1 MSKDLAFNEN
11 ANIAWD
17 LHEANENIPLVFT
30 EENNVELFGIEP
42 SKAKEM
48 VGGLD
53 STLADREV
61 LKNAYIDVIE
71 LDITSENLA
80 TFKELRLKL
89 VKNRT
94 SIETWHKN
102 NKAFYLAGGRFVDA
116 IKNKEIEVNKEME
129 SKLLEGEKFFESQE
143 KEKARLLN
151 EERIEIIRPYV
162 DDVSGLD
169 FSDFSDENFDDFVL
183 GKKTRY
189 NERIEAEKQM
199 KIEAEN
205 EAVMLKLHNERS
217 TTLLPYWNF
226 ILEADKDRN
235 WGAFDEETFQSCLK
249 MYQERK
255 NVFDA
260 ENEKIRVENARLQ
273 KEAEAKEKALEKER
287 DEAKAKQDAI
297 ELKAKQE
304 REKAEAER
312 KIEADKQ
319 KAIQEKK
326 DAEIAKLKA
335 EKEKEA
341 KELIAKDKEAKEL
354 AKAPVK
360 KQLSVWVNSFELPN
374 TEVENELSKEIKDKF
389 EAFKKWSLT
398 QINNL

>member
-1 MSKDLAFNEN
+1 MSKDLAFKEN

-17 LHEANENIPLVFT
+17 LHEANENIPLAFT

-42 SKAKEM
+42 AKAKEM

-80 TFKELRLKL
+80 IFKELRLKL

-129 SKLLEGEKFFESQE
+129 SKLLEGEKFFENQE

-151 EERIEIIRPYV
+151 EERIEKLKPYIE
-162 DDVSGLD
+162 DVSGLN
-169 FSDFSDENFDDFVL
+169 FSEFDDESFDDYVL
-183 GKKTRY
+183 GKKTRF
-189 NERIEAEKQM
+189 
-199 KIEAEN
+199 EN
-205 EAVMLKLHNERS
+205 
-217 TTLLPYWNF
+217 
-226 ILEADKDRN
+226 
-235 WGAFDEETFQSCLK
+235 
-249 MYQERK
+249 
-255 NVFDA
+255 
-260 ENEKIRVENARLQ
+260 
-273 KEAEAKEKALEKER
+273 EAKEKLEAEEKAESDRLAEIERQKAIEIENAKLKAEAEVKEKELEKER
-287 DEAKAKQDAI
+287 AEAKAKQDAI

-312 KIEADKQ
+312 KIEADK
-319 KAIQEKK
+319 K

-335 EKEKEA
+335 EKDKEA
-341 KELIAKDKEAKEL
+341 KELIAKEKEAKEL

>member
-17 LHEANENIPLVFT
+17 LHEANENVPLAFT

-42 SKAKEM
+42 AKAKEM

-80 TFKELRLKL
+80 IFKELRLKL

-129 SKLLEGEKFFESQE
+129 CKLLEGEKFFENQE

-151 EERIEIIRPYV
+151 EERIEKLKPYIE
-162 DDVSGLD
+162 DVSGLN
-169 FSDFSDENFDDFVL
+169 FSEFDDESFDDYVL
-183 GKKTRY
+183 GKKTRF
-189 NERIEAEKQM
+189 
-199 KIEAEN
+199 EN
-205 EAVMLKLHNERS
+205 EAKEKKEAEAKAESER
-217 TTLLPYWNF
+217 LAE
-226 ILEADKDRN
+226 I
-235 WGAFDEETFQSCLK
+235 
-249 MYQERK
+249 ERQK
-255 NVFDA
+255 A
-260 ENEKIRVENARLQ
+260 IEIENAKL
-273 KEAEAKEKALEKER
+273 KAEAEAKEKALEKER
-287 DEAKAKQDAI
+287 AEAKAKQDAI

-319 KAIQEKK
+319 KAIQDKK
-326 DAEIAKLKA
+326 DAEIKRLKD
-335 EKEKEA
+335 EKEKSENERIA
-341 KELIAKDKEAKEL
+341 KEKEAKEL

-374 TEVENELSKEIKDKF
+374 TEVENELSKEIRDKF

>member
-17 LHEANENIPLVFT
+17 LHEANENIPLAFT

-129 SKLLEGEKFFESQE
+129 SKLLEGEKFFENQE

-151 EERIEIIRPYV
+151 EERIEKLKPYIE
-162 DDVSGLD
+162 DVSGLN
-169 FSDFSDENFDDFVL
+169 FSEFDNESFDDYVL
-183 GKKTRY
+183 GKKTRF
-189 NERIEAEKQM
+189 
-199 KIEAEN
+199 EN
-205 EAVMLKLHNERS
+205 EAKEKKEAEEKEAEEKRLNKLAHERQMQIAPYAQFLNS
-217 TTLLPYWNF
+217 DVLLREMSDEDYKELFFNLQAAKIEF
-226 ILEADKDRN
+226 DKD
-235 WGAFDEETFQSCLK
+235 Q
-249 MYQERK
+249 
-255 NVFDA
+255 
-260 ENEKIRVENARLQ
+260 EKIRLENERLK

-287 DEAKAKQDAI
+287 AEAKEKQDAI

-319 KAIQEKK
+319 AKIQAEK
-326 DAEIAKLKA
+326 DAEIKRLNDEKLKI
-335 EKEKEA
+335 ENERIA
-341 KELIAKDKEAKEL
+341 KEKEAKEL